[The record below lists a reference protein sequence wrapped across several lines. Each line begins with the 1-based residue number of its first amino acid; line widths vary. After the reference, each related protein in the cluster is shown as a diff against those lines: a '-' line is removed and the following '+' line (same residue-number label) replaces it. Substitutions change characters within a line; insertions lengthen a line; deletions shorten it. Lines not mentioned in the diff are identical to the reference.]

1 MAMNE
6 KKARFAKEYIIDL
19 NATRSAIRAG
29 YSEKTA
35 YSQGQRLLK
44 DVDVQALIQKYM
56 NDRTK
61 RTELTA
67 DMVVKELGKIAF
79 SDVRNIYT
87 DEGRM
92 LEPFELSD
100 DAAATISSFKVT
112 KLSVG
117 GAENDMEKVT
127 EEYKR
132 HDKTKALELL
142 GRHFGIFTDKV
153 EHSGATIQR
162 VINVNPSKKKE
173 KK

>member
-19 NATRSAIRAG
+19 NATQAAIRAG

-44 DVDVQALIQKYM
+44 DVEIQALIQKEM
-56 NDRTK
+56 DKRGK
-61 RTELTA
+61 RTDITA
-67 DMVVKELGKIAF
+67 DRVVKELGKIAF
-79 SDVRNIYT
+79 SDVRNVYNG
-87 DEGRM
+87 DGRM
-92 LEPFELSD
+92 LEPYELSD

-142 GRHFGIFTDKV
+142 GRHFGIFNDKL
-153 EHSGATIQR
+153 EHSGTTVQR
-162 VINVNPSKKKE
+162 VINVNPTKKK
-173 KK
+173 KQ